1 MEVLM
6 DAKSLVGLIKDLVGK
21 GACVSSVSPNALP
34 DLVTRTTAEWAC
46 RTNLPTDVSGTR
58 QECYCIS
65 SPNQEDAY
73 LIDFS
78 GSDPEE
84 FQAILVVRGN
94 NIIGESLALAW

>member
-1 MEVLM
+1 MEDVM
-6 DAKSLVGLIKDLVGK
+6 DSKSLVGLIKDLVGK
-21 GACVSSVSPNALP
+21 GASVSSISPTALP
-34 DLVTRTTAEWAC
+34 EFVTRTTTEWAC

-65 SPNQEDAY
+65 SPDQEDAY

-78 GSDPEE
+78 GSDPDE
-84 FQAILVVRGN
+84 FQAILVVRGA

>member
-1 MEVLM
+1 MEDLM

-21 GACVSSVSPNALP
+21 GASVASVLPSALP
-34 DLVTRTTAEWAC
+34 DPVTRTTAEWAC
-46 RTNLPTDVSGTR
+46 RTNLPTEGSSTR

-78 GSDPEE
+78 GSDPGDFE
-84 FQAILVVRGN
+84 ALLVVRGN